1 MTAVNKDPF
10 VRTKNKDGLPDVFKG
25 LVQAGSSETIKV
37 GEICCFNKT
46 AGYWE
51 PVALEADFIYA
62 LAIAKEEQKAADG
75 SRYMDFYSLHPDD
88 EFEFAIAAARS
99 LALGDRF
106 VLTAADSQKLT
117 YSAVKCPVARNV
129 DYGHYPQE
137 EDTTIRN
144 RSYAVVSFMP
154 NVSAW
159 GLLINGCG
167 LGQKKVVE
175 ATSALTLYPE
185 MDGLQINNTG
195 AEAATIHVLP
205 TAGSAHAG
213 CRFTAYCTVA
223 QDNGFEFGTGSAGYV
238 ENAKQTDDKNISV
251 DALGDCLEVVAD
263 PNHDW
268 TCIATIS
275 SNADQTGAIDV
286 EGS

>member
-1 MTAVNKDPF
+1 MAVNKDPF
-10 VRTKNKDGLPDVFKG
+10 IRTKNKDGLPDVFKG
-25 LVQAGSSETIKV
+25 LVQAGSTDPIKV
-37 GEICCFNKT
+37 GEICVYNKT

-51 PVALEADFIYA
+51 VQLLEADFIYA

-75 SRYMDFYSLHPDD
+75 ARYIDFYSLHPDD
-88 EFEFAIAAARS
+88 EFEFPIDAARA

-106 VLTAADSQKLT
+106 ILTAADSQKLT
-117 YSAVKCPVARNV
+117 YSAVATPVARNV

-167 LGQKKVVE
+167 LGQAKYISV
-175 ATSALTLYPE
+175 AAALTLYPE
-185 MDGLQINNTG
+185 MSGLVMFNT
-195 AEAATIHVLP
+195 AEAIHVLP
-205 TAGSAHAG
+205 VAGTAPAGCHFTACVGHASAH
-213 CRFTAYCTVA
+213 
-223 QDNGFEFGTGSAGYV
+223 GFEFGTGSAGYV
-238 ENAKQTDDKNISV
+238 EGAKQTDDKNITMN
-251 DALGDCLEVVAD
+251 AIGDTLKVVAD

-268 TCIATIS
+268 VGIGSVTSAADATGCIDI
-275 SNADQTGAIDV
+275 
-286 EGS
+286 EG

>member
-1 MTAVNKDPF
+1 MTAINKDPF

-25 LVQAGSSETIKV
+25 LVQAGITQAIKV

-62 LAIAKEEQKAADG
+62 LSIAKEEQKAADG
-75 SRYMDFYSLHPDD
+75 SRYIDFYSLHPDD
-88 EFEFAIAAARS
+88 EFEFAIDAARA

-106 VLTAADSQKLT
+106 VLTTADSQNLS
-117 YSAVKCPVARNV
+117 YSAVKQPVARSV

-167 LGQKKVVE
+167 LGKEKVIE
-175 ATSALTLYPE
+175 SATALTLYPE
-185 MDGLQINNTG
+185 MSGLVIHNIGATG
-195 AEAATIHVLP
+195 ASAHVLP
-205 TAGSAHAG
+205 VAGTAPAG
-213 CRFTAYCTVA
+213 CHFTAYAVVA
-223 QDNGFEFGTGSAGYV
+223 QDQGFAPGAASAIYIAG
-238 ENAKQTDDKNISV
+238 AKQADDKEVTV
-251 DALGDCLEVVAD
+251 DAIGDCLKVIAD
-263 PNHDW
+263 LNHDW
-268 TCIATIS
+268 VGIVGVS
-275 SNADQTGAIDV
+275 SSAEIVAVIDV
-286 EGS
+286 EA

>member
-1 MTAVNKDPF
+1 MTVNKDPF

-25 LVQAGSSETIKV
+25 LVQAGSTDSIHI
-37 GEICCFNKT
+37 GAICAYNKT
-46 AGYWE
+46 AGYWVE
-51 PVALEADFIYA
+51 QSAVNDFIYA
-62 LAIAKEEQKAADG
+62 LAIAKEEQKAGD
-75 SRYMDFYSLHPDD
+75 SERYIDFYSLHPDD

-106 VLTAADSQKLT
+106 ILTVSDAQKLT
-117 YSAVKCPVARNV
+117 YSAVATPVARNV

-167 LGQKKVVE
+167 LGQPKFIEV
-175 ATSALTLYPE
+175 AAALTLHPE
-185 MDGLQINNTG
+185 MSGLVMINS
-195 AEAATIHVLP
+195 AEAIHILP
-205 TAGSAHAG
+205 TAGKAPAGCHFTAAVGHASAH
-213 CRFTAYCTVA
+213 
-223 QDNGFEFGTGSAGYV
+223 GFEVGSGSAMYIKG
-238 ENAKQTDDKNISV
+238 AKNTDDKNVTMNAI
-251 DALGDCLEVVAD
+251 GDTLKVVAD

-268 TCIATIS
+268 VGIGSVTSAADATAS
-275 SNADQTGAIDV
+275 IDV
-286 EGS
+286 E